1 MPQDTPTP
9 KKPSRAPLLVA
20 YRSPF
25 PLPSRGPP
33 HGSPGAGTPL
43 PAPGLASGTPPSLLL
58 PPPCRPH
65 IDTQR
70 DPQNS
75 LLPSPPN
82 RPPAVLPHRG
92 PPLLRPS
99 RPPNTGV
106 PLHPPPPTPSHAPTP
121 LTRRLG
127 PPPRSRRC
135 SRRAAPPPP
144 ISPAP
149 ASAPPLRG
157 CSRPSRRGHTK
168 WPTRKQLREAAA
180 EGYYHSNKRVPRRCR
195 RRKGGLDFPTLG
207 RRGYEAALGNFS
219 FFSPALCPPRGLE
232 EGGEQR
238 GSP

>member
-25 PLPSRGPP
+25 PLPGRGPP

-43 PAPGLASGTPPSLLL
+43 PAPGLASGTPPSPLL

-106 PLHPPPPTPSHAPTP
+106 PLHPPPPNPFPRPDPTHAAARAPPQITP
-121 LTRRLG
+121 LFPTRGTAPADLARPRLR
-127 PPPRSRRC
+127 PPPSRLF
-135 SRRAAPPPP
+135 
-144 ISPAP
+144 
-149 ASAPPLRG
+149 PPL
-157 CSRPSRRGHTK
+157 
-168 WPTRKQLREAAA
+168 
-180 EGYYHSNKRVPRRCR
+180 
-195 RRKGGLDFPTLG
+195 
-207 RRGYEAALGNFS
+207 
-219 FFSPALCPPRGLE
+219 PPRPHKMADPE
-232 EGGEQR
+232 ATPGGGR
-238 GSP
+238 GRILPQ